1 MYSTGIAAKR
11 LTVRYCTVRSLHS
24 LKAGVSRTRKI
35 LMLHRSNDQIPRRL
49 ARKDRRLARKDRFV
63 AVADGCHTHSVF
75 GMELYR
81 WDLLLY
87 DWNLAA
93 WSQAPADDSVI
104 IAIGGTKA

>member
-49 ARKDRRLARKDRFV
+49 ARKDRFV

-93 WSQAPADDSVI
+93 WSQAPADDIVI
-104 IAIGGTKA
+104 IAIDGTKA